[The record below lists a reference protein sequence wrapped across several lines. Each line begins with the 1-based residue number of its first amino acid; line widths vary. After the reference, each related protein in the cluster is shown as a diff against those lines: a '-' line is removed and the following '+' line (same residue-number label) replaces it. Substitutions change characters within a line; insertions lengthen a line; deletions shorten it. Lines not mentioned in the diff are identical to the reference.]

1 MEREKEAP
9 APGPPSTNITVTF
22 SLSNFGFVSPL
33 LCTSAIFSTELGAG
47 AIAAL
52 IGGVN
57 YPDKWTIVRAAR
69 GQVIDRQTD
78 SKKYNKTRENKR
90 QRVSESNE
98 DSLRADR
105 ITR

>member
-1 MEREKEAP
+1 MEREKDAP

-22 SLSNFGFVSPL
+22 SLSNFGFVFPL
-33 LCTSAIFSTELGAG
+33 LCTSAIFSTELGA
-47 AIAAL
+47 IAVL

-90 QRVSESNE
+90 QRVSERNE